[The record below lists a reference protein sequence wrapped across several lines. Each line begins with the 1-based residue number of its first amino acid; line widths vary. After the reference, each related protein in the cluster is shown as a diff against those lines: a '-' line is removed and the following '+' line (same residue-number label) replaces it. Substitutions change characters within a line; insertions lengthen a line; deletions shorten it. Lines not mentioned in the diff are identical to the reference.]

1 MTEYLGVARSLSD
14 IQRHA
19 EEDQDSEANT
29 LATLPSFLGEYEAKT
44 EIVQVPQ
51 SRQITPNRK
60 ETAHLQAILSA
71 PVTATLPLADFLKV
85 KPKLWQYV
93 AELMGSRHFALT
105 KEMVAKEQNK
115 DEVSSIRQVPFN
127 KVSAYQERNKDKGNA
142 TLPVEYNGVKTM
154 AILDTGAGIGI
165 ATKAMWEKWGK
176 KALRKTRMDL
186 QLADGNLER
195 PLGLLENVII
205 KTCGIDFEHTFAIV
219 DFGQDP
225 NYEVILG
232 RPFMRQLMVLEDW
245 GYDYLYL
252 RHEDVTT
259 RVNLRDHTFRDV
271 TKTPV
276 DEFESASSDL
286 TPHTSTATTSVKD
299 AWICAVPSQDL
310 LEEDKRKTDRL
321 INIKDYIPIPFPED
335 DIDPYEWNHTLATMD
350 VCALPPQTQF
360 CDEEGYEI
368 VPVRVVTVV
377 QGSEIE
383 FSNPESSTLL
393 KMDRTDVSIVDLS
406 TDESDYPYLD
416 LDTAGYINESDL
428 DSYGDDIVSEE
439 ELAKVRLLL
448 QGREAILLDEQ
459 PLSLRM
465 KRKKQREKRKEETSA
480 VKG

>member
-1 MTEYLGVARSLSD
+1 M
-14 IQRHA
+14 
-19 EEDQDSEANT
+19 
-29 LATLPSFLGEYEAKT
+29 
-44 EIVQVPQ
+44 
-51 SRQITPNRK
+51 
-60 ETAHLQAILSA
+60 
-71 PVTATLPLADFLKV
+71 
-85 KPKLWQYV
+85 
-93 AELMGSRHFALT
+93 
-105 KEMVAKEQNK
+105 
-115 DEVSSIRQVPFN
+115 
-127 KVSAYQERNKDKGNA
+127 
-142 TLPVEYNGVKTM
+142 
-154 AILDTGAGIGI
+154 
-165 ATKAMWEKWGK
+165 
-176 KALRKTRMDL
+176 
-186 QLADGNLER
+186 
-195 PLGLLENVII
+195 II

-259 RVNLRDHTFRDV
+259 RVNLKDHTFRDV

-286 TPHTSTATTSVKD
+286 TPRTSTATTSVKD
-299 AWICAVPSQDL
+299 AWICEVPSQDL

-335 DIDPYEWNHTLATMD
+335 DIDPYEWIHTLATMD

-377 QGSEIE
+377 QGCENE

-416 LDTAGYINESDL
+416 LDTAGY
-428 DSYGDDIVSEE
+428 
-439 ELAKVRLLL
+439 
-448 QGREAILLDEQ
+448 
-459 PLSLRM
+459 M
-465 KRKKQREKRKEETSA
+465 QRE
-480 VKG
+480 